1 MVLREEDFVGWRIN
15 WNDKARNIAEL
26 ATELNLGLQ
35 SVVFVDDNP
44 VERARVREALPEV
57 LVPDW
62 PEDKLLCPS
71 ALLALRCFDTP
82 AITREDAERTQLYS
96 AERKRDAL
104 MTQVGSLDDWLKGL
118 GIRVKVEPLGAANL
132 ARTAQLLNKT
142 NQMNLTTR
150 RLAEPELSEWARGPG
165 RSLWAVTVSDR
176 FGDAGLTGIVSVEA
190 DNGVGRIVDFVLSCR
205 VMGRKIEE
213 TMLHLAVTDAARLGV
228 SSLEARYL
236 PTAKNKPC
244 LSFFQASGFQ
254 SEDGQ
259 RFVWNL
265 QQAFPLPSA
274 ITLDRV

>member
-1 MVLREEDFVGWRIN
+1 
-15 WNDKARNIAEL
+15 NIAEL

-82 AITREDAERTQLYS
+82 GITREDAERTQLYS

-104 MTQVGSLDDWLKGL
+104 MQQVGSLDDWLKGL
-118 GIRVKVEPLGAANL
+118 AIRVKVEPLGAANL

-165 RSLWAVTVSDR
+165 RSLWAVTVS
-176 FGDAGLTGIVSVEA
+176 
-190 DNGVGRIVDFVLSCR
+190 
-205 VMGRKIEE
+205 
-213 TMLHLAVTDAARLGV
+213 
-228 SSLEARYL
+228 
-236 PTAKNKPC
+236 
-244 LSFFQASGFQ
+244 
-254 SEDGQ
+254 
-259 RFVWNL
+259 
-265 QQAFPLPSA
+265 
-274 ITLDRV
+274 